1 MDSLTAQQV
10 QIPPE
15 IRNFLDGLL
24 EEAGITSVE
33 GELKEEMI
41 SQLYQ
46 RLNNFITSTI
56 VDSLPPENIDEFIK
70 MNEENRPQIEIEQY
84 LKEKMPNSQD
94 VFGKAFVQFRDIYL
108 GKVTPGGNQLP
119 AN

>member
-1 MDSLTAQQV
+1 MDNSTVPQV
-10 QIPPE
+10 QIPSE
-15 IRNFLDGLL
+15 IRSFLGGLL
-24 EEAGITSVE
+24 EEAGMTSLE

-41 SQLYQ
+41 NQLYE

-56 VDSLPPENIDEFIK
+56 VDRLPPENIDEFIR
-70 MNEENRPQIEIEQY
+70 MNEENRPQNEIEQY
-84 LKEKMPNSQD
+84 LKDKLPGSQD
-94 VFGKAFVQFRDIYL
+94 IFGQAFVQFRDIYL